1 MMRKLFILLFLV
13 VWSAQIFADDTVRLH
28 PDTELVVNGST
39 NISFP
44 LNVVKSS
51 AGATPT
57 EAAPAEVFVPMSG
70 SSSQENY
77 FTVKGVTTLFTAVGA
92 GTINFPLYLNVGATR
107 KYLYVAVKGTTGNY
121 KIAQKHPDSYL
132 SQTNLDVTF
141 PVTSQAICTQ
151 ATDCSEFAASS
162 STEKTYYAYFFLSDQ
177 AALSIGDDLA
187 TPGTTYPGGIYFK
200 VNMSNRVYTS
210 AQVVPSITEVRAGD
224 GRLIVK
230 YTANAS
236 ILKPKAVRILLRP
249 DPVVVTSES
258 PIQSYYTSE
267 PTAALYTTEFAYV
280 YEGEVTVS
288 GLTNGND
295 QYLSVLFM
303 DQYKFGTVVSLDKV
317 GKPEE
322 IQQLLEK
329 NACFLLTA
337 GFGED
342 HYIIDYFRHFRDTV
356 LASSYLGR
364 SFIHVYY
371 ELAPKYALIIYQH
384 EGIRAVIR
392 GLAYTLYFIFNFYY
406 VFVAVFIGAGAY
418 WIHRKR
424 GKASLSL

>member
-1 MMRKLFILLFLV
+1 MRKLFILLFLA
-13 VWSAQIFADDTVRLH
+13 VWSAQNFADDTVRLH
-28 PDTELVVNGST
+28 PDIDLVVNGST

-57 EAAPAEVFVPMSG
+57 EAAPAEVFVPMNG
-70 SSSQENY
+70 SSGQANY
-77 FTVKGVTTLFTAVGA
+77 FTVKGVTTLFSAIGSES
-92 GTINFPLYLNVGATR
+92 INFPLYLNVGATR

-121 KIAQKHPDSYL
+121 KIAQKHLDSYL
-132 SQTNLDVTF
+132 NQTNVDVTF

-151 ATDCSEFAASS
+151 ATDCSEFASSS
-162 STEKTYYAYFFLSDQ
+162 STEKAYFAYFFLSDQ
-177 AALSIGDDLA
+177 AALSVGDDLA
-187 TPGTTYPGGIYFK
+187 TPETTYPGGIYFK
-200 VNMSNRVYTS
+200 INMSNRVYTVS
-210 AQVVPSITEVRAGD
+210 QVRPIITEVRPGD

-230 YTANAS
+230 YTSVAS
-236 ILKPKAVRILLRP
+236 ILKPKAVRILLRKDNP
-249 DPVVVTSES
+249 TA
-258 PIQSYYTSE
+258 PIEMPIETYYTSE
-267 PTAALYTTEFAYV
+267 AEAVLYETEFAYSI
-280 YEGEVTVS
+280 EGEITVNN
-288 GLTNGND
+288 LKNGEE
-295 QYLSVLFM
+295 QYLSVLFE
-303 DQYKFGTVVSLDKV
+303 DQYKFGTVVSESAV
-317 GKPEE
+317 GRPEE

-342 HYIIDYFRHFRDTV
+342 HYVIDYFRHFRDNV
-356 LASSYLGR
+356 LANSYLGR

-406 VFVAVFIGAGAY
+406 IFVAAFFGCGAY
-418 WIHRKR
+418 FIYRR
-424 GKASLSL
+424 RAMVRQTP